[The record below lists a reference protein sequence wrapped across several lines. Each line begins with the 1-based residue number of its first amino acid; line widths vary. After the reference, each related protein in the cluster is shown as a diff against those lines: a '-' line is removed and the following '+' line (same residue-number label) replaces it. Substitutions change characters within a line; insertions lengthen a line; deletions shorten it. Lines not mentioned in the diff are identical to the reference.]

1 MTTAWK
7 ITQASSQPISI
18 AGSDFDSIT
27 LALPAGLYTTFR
39 TYDKRRKVP
48 GLSGHLDR
56 LYVPAER
63 EGISIVRSRMGL
75 RVMLAELLK
84 ILAPDEARVRLIL
97 DTTSPERGTLYV
109 LAQPIVAL
117 PEEVYRNG
125 VRVALSSLHR
135 EKPNLKQ
142 TAFIF
147 QSSDERKGIR
157 EGVFEIL
164 LTRRNRILEGMTSNF
179 FYVRNGTLYTA
190 KYGVLTGI
198 TRGIVIQLAKEMGL
212 RVIYRSL
219 HVEEISQ
226 ISEAFIT
233 SSSRGVVPVVQIG
246 DQRVGEGRVGDVTRQ
261 LSAGYEARIV
271 DLSEPIVQE
280 VL

>member
-1 MTTAWK
+1 
-7 ITQASSQPISI
+7 
-18 AGSDFDSIT
+18 
-27 LALPAGLYTTFR
+27 
-39 TYDKRRKVP
+39 
-48 GLSGHLDR
+48 
-56 LYVPAER
+56 
-63 EGISIVRSRMGL
+63 MGL

-147 QSSDERKGIR
+147 QSSDERRGIR

-198 TRGIVIQLAKEMGL
+198 TRGIVIQLAKEKGL

>member
-7 ITQASSQPISI
+7 ITQASSQPISV

-27 LALPAGLYTTFR
+27 LDLPAGLYTTFR

-63 EGISIVRSRMGL
+63 EEIPVVRSRAGL
-75 RVMLAELLK
+75 RAMLAELLK

-109 LAQPIVAL
+109 LAQPIAAL
-117 PEEVYRNG
+117 PEDIYQKG
-125 VRVALSSLHR
+125 VHVILSPARR
-135 EKPNLKQ
+135 EKPALKQ
-142 TAFIF
+142 TAFIS
-147 QSSDERKGIR
+147 QSSDERKEIR
-157 EGVFEIL
+157 DDVHEIL
-164 LTRRNRILEGMTSNF
+164 LTHNGRILEGMTSNF
-179 FYVRNGTLYTA
+179 FYVRE
-190 KYGVLTGI
+190 GVLCTAGKEVLSGI
-198 TRGIVIQLAKEMGL
+198 TRKIVIQLAKEMG
-212 RVIYRSL
+212 VKVHYRSL
-219 HVEEISQ
+219 RVEEIPQ

-233 SSSRGVVPVVQIG
+233 SSSRGIVPVVQIAG
-246 DQRVGEGRVGDVTRQ
+246 QRLGNGMVGEITRQ

-271 DLSEPIVQE
+271 ELAESIV
-280 VL
+280 

>member
-7 ITQASSQPISI
+7 ITEASSQPISV

-27 LALPAGLYTTFR
+27 LDLPAGLYTTFR

-63 EGISIVRSRMGL
+63 EETPVVRTRAGL
-75 RVMLAELLK
+75 RAMLAELLK

-97 DTTSPERGTLYV
+97 DTSSPERGTLYV

-117 PEEVYRNG
+117 PGEVYQNG
-125 VRVALSSLHR
+125 VHVNLSFIQR

-142 TAFIF
+142 TTFIS
-147 QSSDERKGIR
+147 QSSDERKEIHDD
-157 EGVFEIL
+157 VHEIL
-164 LTRRNRILEGMTSNF
+164 LTHNGRILEGMTSNF
-179 FYVRNGTLYTA
+179 FYVRD
-190 KYGVLTGI
+190 GVLCTAGKEVLSGI
-198 TRGIVIQLAKEMGL
+198 TRKIVVQLARGMGIK
-212 RVIYRSL
+212 VMYRSL
-219 HVEEISQ
+219 RVEEIPQ

-233 SSSRGVVPVVQIG
+233 SSSRGVVPVVQIAG
-246 DQRVGEGRVGDVTRQ
+246 QRVGEGMVGEITRQ

-271 DLSEPIVQE
+271 GLSEPIVS
-280 VL
+280 